1 MEKHARVER
10 RNLIYKWISRG
21 MDRQTDDQKKRGGGG
36 WGVEKIERN
45 AKDNR
50 KGEERP

>member
-1 MEKHARVER
+1 M
-10 RNLIYKWISRG
+10 IYKWISRG
-21 MDRQTDDQKKRGGGG
+21 MDRQTDDKKKRGEGGG
-36 WGVEKIERN
+36 EGKKIERN

>member
-10 RNLIYKWISRG
+10 RNVIYKWISIG
-21 MDRQTDDQKKRGGGG
+21 MDRQTDDQKKKRGGG
-36 WGVEKIERN
+36 GVEKIERN